1 MKLMG
6 TATRPH
12 VVLVFV
18 VVVVDIGRV
27 AAEANFY
34 IYGSNYGRV
43 AAEAIFC
50 VFIMDCVISAQK
62 LFFLINNKMRT
73 CNLTTLHNM

>member
-1 MKLMG
+1 MKLLG

-18 VVVVDIGRV
+18 VVVVNVGRV
-27 AAEANFY
+27 AAEANFH

-43 AAEAIFC
+43 AAEAIIC
-50 VFIMDCVISAQK
+50 A
-62 LFFLINNKMRT
+62 LFWIVL
-73 CNLTTLHNM
+73 